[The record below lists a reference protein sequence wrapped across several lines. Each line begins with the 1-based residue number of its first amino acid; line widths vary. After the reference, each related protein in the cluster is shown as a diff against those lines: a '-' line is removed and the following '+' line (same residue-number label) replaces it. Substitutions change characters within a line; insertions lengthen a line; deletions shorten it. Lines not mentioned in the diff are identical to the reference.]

1 MPNRFYIQNRL
12 YNVND
17 RLAALD
23 LYEKIEQWIQD
34 GTLTDMLPSYLPFK
48 STNNTGCD
56 GESGIFDMDEQ
67 ALLSCTAV
75 VGYFDGWTY
84 DPGCAFEIGC
94 GYAWGYPIHLITT
107 DIFKSSV
114 GGGCEYY
121 SASKLVEHIAKMV
134 AVADLN
140 QGILDYRERNED
152 VLARALEEFRQN
164 LAADFKGPKSAPE
177 RIAALPVVYDYYID
191 PNFKYSDQGRFLL
204 EKIVRAARNAGKTYV
219 IGDNQGDIELDLT
232 HLRQS
237 KQSILYFNVA
247 EPNVDTGILQG
258 FAHGIGRKPIVYAD
272 NEQRIMMSGK
282 WPIQLNTMNY
292 WSAAVVVTTFDGL
305 YAQIGKNSV

>member
-34 GTLTDMLPSYLPFK
+34 GTLNDMLPSYLPFK

-56 GESGIFDMDEQ
+56 GESGIFDMDER

-94 GYAWGYPIHLITT
+94 GYAWGYPVHLIST

-114 GGGCEYY
+114 GGGDEFYT
-121 SASKLVEHIAKMV
+121 ASKLVEHIAKIV

-140 QGILDYRERNED
+140 QNISDYRVRNED
-152 VLARALEEFRQN
+152 VLTRALQVFLQN
-164 LAADFKGPKSAPE
+164 LIRDFGKPKPAPK
-177 RIAALPVVYDYYID
+177 RIPALPVEYDYYID
-191 PNFKYSDQGRFLL
+191 PNFKYSDQGRILL
-204 EKIVRAARNAGKTYV
+204 EKIVRTVKYVGKTCV
-219 IGDNQGDIELDLT
+219 VGENQGDIDLDLT
-232 HLRQS
+232 RLRQS
-237 KQSILYFNVA
+237 GQSILYFPTA

-272 NEQRIMMSGK
+272 NEQRILMSGK
-282 WPIQLNTMNY
+282 WPIQLNTMNC
-292 WSAAVVVTTFDGL
+292 WSASAVVTTFEEL
-305 YAQIGKNSV
+305 EVEIRK